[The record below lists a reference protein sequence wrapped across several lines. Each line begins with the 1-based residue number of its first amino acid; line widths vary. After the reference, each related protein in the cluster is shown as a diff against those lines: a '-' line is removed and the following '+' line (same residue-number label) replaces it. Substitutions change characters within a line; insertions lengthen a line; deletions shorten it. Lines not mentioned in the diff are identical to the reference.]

1 MALIGRLGRP
11 TGAIIPRFRTLSPPS
26 RPPMKST
33 RALIAVLVALSAAG
47 TVSAVGLRRR
57 GMNAGLGPKTG
68 LTEEQVDGIRSILNR
83 TATER

>member
-1 MALIGRLGRP
+1 
-11 TGAIIPRFRTLSPPS
+11 
-26 RPPMKST
+26 MKST
-33 RALIAVLVALSAAG
+33 CKTLFAAAILALPAAG

-57 GMNAGLGPKTG
+57 GMNTGLGPKTG